1 MSCPLS
7 TSSPLGSLRNVF
19 VENALER
26 VVLVGVV
33 DEAVLPAAPDDGCP
47 GAAEDADGMG
57 VVFSSG
63 SGTVVEV
70 GGPGVGVSGAVGEVA
85 DGVAQLAVGGPAEGD
100 GPDLAGL
107 TGPRGDAEDGTS
119 RGGGRMW

>member
-1 MSCPLS
+1 MRISDWSSDVCSSDLGMSCPVS

-63 SGTVVEV
+63 SGTVVEI
-70 GGPGVGVSGAVGEVA
+70 GRASC
-85 DGVAQLAVGGPAEGD
+85 
-100 GPDLAGL
+100 
-107 TGPRGDAEDGTS
+107 RGRVCTYG
-119 RGGGRMW
+119 